1 MNPTWFRIE
10 LLRNFRDVSNIL
22 FTFCLPVLM
31 YLLFGA
37 TSEHATRPFGNG
49 NVAFQVMA
57 SMAGYAAV
65 ISATAIAALAA
76 TEATLGWG
84 RQLGLTRLGPAGF
97 ITTKVMLGV
106 TMGGIASGLVF
117 VIGAVTSARA
127 DSWWVWVSTWLI
139 GLVGSVLFALY
150 GMGTA
155 LLMRS
160 ENAVGIAS
168 GAIVFLAFFG
178 NVFIPLEGI
187 MLQIARF
194 TPMYGYVG
202 LMRWPQLE
210 GKVLQ
215 PTGETITDS
224 VWVLIANVVAWSVV
238 FASLALLGQRRSR
251 TRL

>member
-1 MNPTWFRIE
+1 MNLTWFRIE
-10 LLRNFRDVSNIL
+10 LARSFRDVSNLL
-22 FTFCLPVLM
+22 FTFVLPVMM
-31 YLLFGA
+31 YLLFG
-37 TSEHATRPFGNG
+37 TSEYAERPFGNG

-57 SMAGYAAV
+57 SMGGYAAV
-65 ISATAIAALAA
+65 ISATATAALAA

-84 RQLGLTRLGPAGF
+84 RQLGLTRLRPSGF
-97 ITTKVMLGV
+97 IAMKVLTGV

-117 VIGAVTSARA
+117 VVGALSGAKA
-127 DSWWVWVSTWLI
+127 DSWWLWVLTWLI
-139 GLVGSVLFALY
+139 GLVGSALFALY
-150 GMGTA
+150 GLGTA

-178 NVFIPLEGI
+178 NVFNPLEGI

-224 VWVLIANVVAWSVV
+224 VWVLIANVVAWGLV
-238 FASLALLGQRRSR
+238 FTVLALFGQRRSR

>member
-1 MNPTWFRIE
+1 MNFTWFRIE
-10 LLRNFRDVSNIL
+10 MARNLRDVNNLL
-22 FTFCLPVLM
+22 FTFALPVCM
-31 YLLFGA
+31 YLLFGTQA
-37 TSEHATRPFGNG
+37 YAENSIGNG
-49 NVAFQVMA
+49 NVAFQVMS

-84 RQLGLTRLGPAGF
+84 RQLGLTRLRPIGF
-97 ITTKVMLGV
+97 IGAKTLIGL
-106 TMGGIASGLVF
+106 TMGGIASGLLFIVGIF
-117 VIGAVTSARA
+117 TGAKA
-127 DSWWVWVSTWLI
+127 DTWWIWVSSWLI
-139 GLVGSVLFALY
+139 SLIGSVLFVLY
-150 GMGTA
+150 GLGTA

-202 LMRWPQLE
+202 LVRWPQLE

-224 VWVLIANVVAWSVV
+224 VWLLIANVVAWAVI
-238 FASLALLGQRRSR
+238 FALLALLGQRRSR

>member
-10 LLRNFRDVSNIL
+10 LARTFRDVSNLL
-22 FTFCLPVLM
+22 FTFALPVLM
-31 YLLFGA
+31 YLLFG
-37 TSEHATRPFGNG
+37 TSEYAERPFGNG

-57 SMAGYAAV
+57 SMGGYAAV

-84 RQLGLTRLGPAGF
+84 RQLGLTRLRPSSF
-97 ITTKVMLGV
+97 IAMKVLTGV
-106 TMGGIASGLVF
+106 SMGGIASGLVF
-117 VIGAVTSARA
+117 IVGALTGAKA
-127 DSWWVWVSTWLI
+127 DSWWVWVVTWLI

-150 GMGTA
+150 GLGTA

-168 GAIVFLAFFG
+168 GVIVFLAFFG
-178 NVFIPLEGI
+178 NVFMPLEGV

-224 VWVLIANVVAWSVV
+224 VWLLIANVVAWALIFTVM
-238 FASLALLGQRRSR
+238 ALLGQRRSH